1 MLYRVDSPA
10 AAAQFD
16 HPGYYNS
23 CTMKS
28 CCFGG
33 PEDEFV
39 ISGSDDFNVYMWRV
53 PGRGEEG
60 WVGRAH
66 HVLSGH
72 RSIVNQVR
80 YNHSRHLVATSGV
93 EKVVKLWSVLPLP
106 ARDTA
111 LAGDRERRVFSHE
124 EYIGLVMR
132 SSGNM
137 IGGDYSAASTSEN
150 PRMMAFFDS
159 LVQREIEGWDTEDSG
174 GSEAGGSE
182 ELHSAVASS
191 EDEEA
196 GTMSYTRRGRE
207 RAEHGAASEPELDLV
222 LASPPGSGD
231 HNSSLNTTDSRDDG
245 GSSPLQDS
253 SGLSLEQTQ
262 SDERRRSSQNVI
274 ADLIAKKRSQL
285 QRRSRRCEDSAA
297 ADPAVVNK
305 LLQSARRTLRSDSNN
320 SDQSSS
326 SSSSDSSLLSLSS
339 ILNRGSAESP
349 PAEHDDGFEEKE
361 DVPDENLP
369 GTSSGVVKRQ
379 GSDFI
384 RKLKKKKLQIIMN
397 SDTESGSEKETNST
411 SNDKTTD
418 CVQAGTRNEEVKF
431 KKQSKGKQ
439 RNLRKKSSSDSDQ

>member
-1 MLYRVDSPA
+1 MYRVDSPA

-66 HVLSGH
+66 HVLAGH

-137 IGGDYSAASTSEN
+137 IGGDYSAASTTEN

-174 GSEAGGSE
+174 GSEAAGSE

-196 GTMSYTRRGRE
+196 GTMTYTRRGRE
-207 RAEHGAASEPELDLV
+207 RAELGAASEPELDLV
-222 LASPPGSGD
+222 LASPPGSSD

-262 SDERRRSSQNVI
+262 SDERRQSSQNVI

-384 RKLKKKKLQIIMN
+384 RKLKKKKLQIIMY
-397 SDTESGSEKETNST
+397 SDTESGSENETSPT
-411 SNDKTTD
+411 SIDKTESE
-418 CVQAGTRNEEVKF
+418 QSGIKNEEVKF